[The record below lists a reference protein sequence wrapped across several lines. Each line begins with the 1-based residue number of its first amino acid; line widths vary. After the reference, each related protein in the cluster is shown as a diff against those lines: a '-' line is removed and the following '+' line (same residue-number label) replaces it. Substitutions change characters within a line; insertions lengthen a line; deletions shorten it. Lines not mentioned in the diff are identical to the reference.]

1 MKRNFGRR
9 GRWALFFSTI
19 ALSAML
25 IIAPQATKVQA
36 QGTLKVG
43 MTLADIPVSFGQPD
57 QGFEGFR
64 FMGLMLYDAL
74 INWDMSQG
82 DKPSGLIPGLAESWS
97 VDPSDKTKW
106 TFKLRKNVKFHDG
119 STFNAD
125 AVIFN
130 FDKLLDKNSRYI
142 KCT

>member
-1 MKRNFGRR
+1 
-9 GRWALFFSTI
+9 
-19 ALSAML
+19 ML

-97 VDPSDKTKW
+97 VDPSDKTNGLSNSEK
-106 TFKLRKNVKFHDG
+106 TLSSMTALRL
-119 STFNAD
+119 TQM
-125 AVIFN
+125 
-130 FDKLLDKNSRYI
+130 L
-142 KCT
+142 

>member
-1 MKRNFGRR
+1 
-9 GRWALFFSTI
+9 
-19 ALSAML
+19 
-25 IIAPQATKVQA
+25 
-36 QGTLKVG
+36 
-43 MTLADIPVSFGQPD
+43 
-57 QGFEGFR
+57 
-64 FMGLMLYDAL
+64 MGLMLYDAL

-130 FDKLLDKNSRYI
+130 FDKLLDKNSPQFSAR
-142 KCT
+142 KEAW

>member
-1 MKRNFGRR
+1 MKKNFGRR
-9 GRWALFFSTI
+9 GRWALFVSTI
-19 ALSAML
+19 AFSAML

-74 INWDMSQG
+74 INLS
-82 DKPSGLIPGLAESWS
+82 LIHISEPTR
-97 VDPSDKTKW
+97 P
-106 TFKLRKNVKFHDG
+106 
-119 STFNAD
+119 
-125 AVIFN
+125 
-130 FDKLLDKNSRYI
+130 Y
-142 KCT
+142 

>member
-1 MKRNFGRR
+1 
-9 GRWALFFSTI
+9 
-19 ALSAML
+19 ML

-82 DKPSGLIPGLAESWS
+82 DKPSGLIPMENTFA
-97 VDPSDKTKW
+97 PSS
-106 TFKLRKNVKFHDG
+106 FKSLG
-119 STFNAD
+119 A
-125 AVIFN
+125 A
-130 FDKLLDKNSRYI
+130 L
-142 KCT
+142 